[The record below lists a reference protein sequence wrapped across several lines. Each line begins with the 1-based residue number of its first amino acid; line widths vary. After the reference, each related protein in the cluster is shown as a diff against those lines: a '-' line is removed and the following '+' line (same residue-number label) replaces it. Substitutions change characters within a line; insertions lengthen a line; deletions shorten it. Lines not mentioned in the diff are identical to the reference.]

1 MTQTG
6 GAQTISYRPLAIQV
20 GQLRV
25 RIYAGL
31 FFHLNSEL
39 FLDIDTRLR
48 LL

>member
-6 GAQTISYRPLAIQV
+6 GAHTISYRPLGIQV

-31 FFHLNSEL
+31 FFRLNSEP
-39 FLDIDTRLR
+39 FLGIDTRLH